1 MQDMLELQLLFWIE
15 DFVLLGDLKKAFLQ
29 IKLKSEKDKNCF
41 CFFVKDGE
49 KIRCFRYTTIIFGFI
64 SSPFM
69 LNYIL
74 KYIADLYPQD
84 KCNAMIKSK
93 FFVDDLVHTANN
105 IDELISLYKDC
116 TKRMDD
122 AHFYMRSCNS
132 NNDSLRNLMKQDGRI
147 VTHDSMYEKV
157 LGYLYNPL
165 EDTMQLKRVEIDS
178 SANTKRSILAEAL
191 KVFDPLS
198 VTIPVSVRCKTLIS
212 TLWGEKSTGNHWD
225 EEVSGERCGEWNRLS
240 LDLAG
245 LSSVTFPRAALSSRF
260 PVDFYL
266 FTDASKKHM
275 VMLCMLFKRVSQT
288 LFLVR

>member
-1 MQDMLELQLLFWIE
+1 
-15 DFVLLGDLKKAFLQ
+15 
-29 IKLKSEKDKNCF
+29 
-41 CFFVKDGE
+41 
-49 KIRCFRYTTIIFGFI
+49 
-64 SSPFM
+64 M

-84 KCNAMIKSK
+84 KCNAMIKSN

-105 IDELISLYKDC
+105 VDEFIYLYRDC
-116 TKRMDD
+116 TKHMDD

-165 EDTMQLKRVEIDS
+165 EDSMQLKRVEIDS
-178 SANTKRSILAEAL
+178 SANTKRSILAEASN
-191 KVFDPLS
+191 VFDPLS

-225 EEVSGERCGEWNRLS
+225 EEVSGERCGEWDKLS

-266 FTDASKKHM
+266 FTDASKKAYGYVVYAVQKGLSNFVFSKAKVAPRKKKHYQLWSCLECSRRLS
-275 VMLCMLFKRVSQT
+275 LCLNWLTSIEILQ
-288 LFLVR
+288 